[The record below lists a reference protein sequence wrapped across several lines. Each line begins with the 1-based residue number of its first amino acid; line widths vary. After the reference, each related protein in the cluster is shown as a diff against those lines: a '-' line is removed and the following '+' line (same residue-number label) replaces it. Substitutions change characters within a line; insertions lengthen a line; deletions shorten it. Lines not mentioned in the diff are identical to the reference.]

1 MTFTVSEF
9 ALGFASGALA
19 ATVALVAL
27 FVWAA
32 RSQRGRTRGR

>member
-9 ALGFASGALA
+9 TIGFASGALA

-27 FVWAA
+27 AVWAA